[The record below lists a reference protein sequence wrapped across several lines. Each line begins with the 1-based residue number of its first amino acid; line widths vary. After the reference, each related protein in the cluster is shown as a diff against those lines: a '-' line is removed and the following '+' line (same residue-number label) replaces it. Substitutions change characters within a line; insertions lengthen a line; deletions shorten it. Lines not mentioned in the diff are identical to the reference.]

1 MRYICI
7 LYHYIMKTYKIEEQ
21 NTSNELKEPSIDYD
35 RIYTYANYL
44 QFEFEEMVEII
55 RGKLFRMSPAPRVK
69 HQLISGNLFAR
80 LHQNLRGKGCRV
92 YNAPIDVVLPIAN
105 KKRNKSTTVVQ
116 PDICVICDPTIIE
129 ETAVFGVP
137 DFVIEIIAG
146 KDVKRDTKDKY
157 SVYEEA
163 GVGEYWIVFGE
174 MRFVEVFILEE
185 GKYQRLNAFSEYD
198 VIPVKTLPG
207 LSISIDDIFEGV

>member
-1 MRYICI
+1 
-7 LYHYIMKTYKIEEQ
+7 MKTYKIEEQ
-21 NTSNELKEPSIDYD
+21 NTSNELKEPSIDYN
-35 RIYTYANYL
+35 RVYTYADYL
-44 QFEFEEMVEII
+44 KFEFEEMVEII
-55 RGKLFRMSPAPRVK
+55 RGKLFWMSPAPKTK
-69 HQLISGNLFAR
+69 HQQVSMNI
-80 LHQNLRGKGCRV
+80 LRAFLPKFKDKTC
-92 YNAPIDVVLPIAN
+92 NIFHAPTDVVLPIAN

-116 PDICVICDPTIIE
+116 PDIFVICDQTIIE

-174 MRFVEVFILEE
+174 MRFVEVYLLED
-185 GKYQRLNAFSEYD
+185 GKYQRLNAFSED
-198 VIPVKTLPG
+198 DIIPVKTLPG
-207 LSISIDDIFEGV
+207 LSISIEDIFEGV

>member
-1 MRYICI
+1 
-7 LYHYIMKTYKIEEQ
+7 MKTYKIEEQ
-21 NTSNELKEPSIDYD
+21 NISHELKEPSIDYN
-35 RIYTYANYL
+35 RIYTYADYL

-69 HQLISGNLFAR
+69 HQSISMNIGVKIHNTL
-80 LHQNLRGKGCRV
+80 KGQTCKV
-92 YNAPIDVVLPIAN
+92 FNSPIDVVLPIAN

-116 PDICVICDPTIIE
+116 PDICVICDPKIIE

-174 MRFVEVFILEE
+174 MRFVEVYILEE
-185 GKYQRLNAFSEYD
+185 GKYQRLNAFSEDD

-207 LSISIDDIFEGV
+207 LSISIEDIFEGV